1 MACRIVVA
9 AHCPD
14 EVSSMSTARPVSGA
28 GAAGDV
34 AASFQAVQHAGQC
47 GGAGACGRAEFGH
60 GPAPAVGQVRQRVDL
75 GGGQVQVDEFRGE
88 NYSASGLPPGES
100 VSSSSGLISGTPT
113 TAGTYSVTATAADGT
128 GASGSAT
135 FTWTVNP
142 SSGGGGGS
150 CTATLSAGS
159 SGNNWYNLNVSV
171 TGSSSWTVTVNMVA
185 PAGVYSTRNVTATWP
200 SQYVMKATPNGSGNN
215 WGFTV
220 SPNGQ
225 WTWPSVSCSAG

>member
-88 NYSASGLPPGES
+88 NLQSGMGGPLQCEQGRPSRWHGFGLHDYELYDFVVPTASVGH
-100 VSSSSGLISGTPT
+100 
-113 TAGTYSVTATAADGT
+113 
-128 GASGSAT
+128 
-135 FTWTVNP
+135 
-142 SSGGGGGS
+142 
-150 CTATLSAGS
+150 
-159 SGNNWYNLNVSV
+159 
-171 TGSSSWTVTVNMVA
+171 
-185 PAGVYSTRNVTATWP
+185 R
-200 SQYVMKATPNGSGNN
+200 
-215 WGFTV
+215 
-220 SPNGQ
+220 SPRR
-225 WTWPSVSCSAG
+225 